1 MKVVSFIVKVFGYA
15 GIYFIALLESYL
27 MSLLVTSVPMT
38 LIYSVWSFFSPLPQL
53 VAEKFGLLL
62 LAVAVPLGIVF
73 FIYTIINVHKK

>member
-1 MKVVSFIVKVFGYA
+1 MKVVNFIIKVFGYV

-27 MSLLVTSVPMT
+27 MALLVTSVPMALT
-38 LIYSVWSFFSPLPQL
+38 YSVWSFFSPLPQL

-73 FIYTIINVHKK
+73 FIYTMINVHKK